1 MYTNIRK
8 NKSGYTLLETV
19 VYVSILAVIAVLAL
33 GSIVTMYRA
42 YGKTKIERKIATSG
56 EVAIERIV
64 REIRSATSTKIN
76 SVFKTHPG
84 TLALS
89 TGETINLS
97 NGILNI
103 QEGSGPVDDLTSDDV
118 SISNLVF
125 YASTSPNSTLIKIE
139 MTVEAGAGILLKSRK
154 FYGSAVMRSAY

>member
-1 MYTNIRK
+1 MSTNIRK
-8 NKSGYTLLETV
+8 NGYTLLETV

-33 GSIVTMYRA
+33 ESIVTMYRA
-42 YGKTKIERKIATSG
+42 YGKTKVERKIATNG
-56 EVAIERIV
+56 EVAIERMV
-64 REIRSATSTKIN
+64 REIRSATSTKTN

-89 TGETINLS
+89 TDETFTFN
-97 NGILNI
+97 NGILQV
-103 QEGSGPVDDLTSDDV
+103 QEGAGSADNLTSDDV
-118 SISNLVF
+118 SISNLIF

-154 FYGSAVMRSAY
+154 FYGSAVMRRSY